1 MANEILLPLE
11 KNSTRQTT
19 AQPSDMGKVFTYNG
33 APITFSIGSSV
44 MVNATEMA
52 KPFGKRPIDWLQ
64 NQQSKEFICTLADVR
79 KSTSAD
85 LVYVTKG
92 GNDKT
97 AQGTWMHEDVA
108 LEFARWLSPAF
119 AIWCNDR
126 IKELMRYGMTA
137 TQPTIDQMIENPD
150 LIIKLA
156 TQLKNER
163 EEKAR
168 LRLEAEENRPKVTF
182 AEAVE
187 KSENSILIAQLAKMI
202 KQNGVDMGQN
212 RLFKWM
218 RANGYLCKHGD
229 YYNTPTQKA
238 MDMGLFE
245 IQVRTICLPDGTTR
259 QIRTPLVTGKGQI
272 YFVDKFLKRA

>member
-11 KNSTRQTT
+11 KDSTRQTT

-52 KPFGKRPIDWLQ
+52 KPFDKNASHWLR
-64 NQQSKEFICTLADVR
+64 NQSTQEFLNELAALR
-79 KSTSAD
+79 NCKGSD
-85 LVYVTKG
+85 LVQVENG
-92 GNDKT
+92 VGC
-97 AQGTWMHEDVA
+97 WMHEDVA